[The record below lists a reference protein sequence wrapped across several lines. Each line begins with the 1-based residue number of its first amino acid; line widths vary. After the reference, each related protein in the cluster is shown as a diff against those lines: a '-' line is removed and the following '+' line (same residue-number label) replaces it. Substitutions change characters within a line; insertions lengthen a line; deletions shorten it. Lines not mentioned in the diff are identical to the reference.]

1 MKEPEMT
8 DPKHEPQDPL
18 HRPHWRPP
26 GTVVPWSQQR
36 PDLKEMT
43 GDEALVRKSWEEI
56 DAWTY
61 TFLWHCVVS
70 F

>member
-1 MKEPEMT
+1 MT
-8 DPKHEPQDPL
+8 PDDSHAPL
-18 HRPHWRPP
+18 KRPHPRPP
-26 GTVVPWSQQR
+26 GTVIPWPEQKR
-36 PDLKEMT
+36 DLPEMQ
-43 GDEALVRKSWEEI
+43 GDEALVQRTWEEV

>member
-1 MKEPEMT
+1 MSDMSDISDSNEP
-8 DPKHEPQDPL
+8 L
-18 HRPHWRPP
+18 RRPHPRPA
-26 GTVVPWSQQR
+26 GTVVPWPQQR
-36 PDLKEMT
+36 QEMLEMT
-43 GDEALVRKSWEEI
+43 GDEALVQKTWEEI